1 LIYFNQS
8 PTQNFKKFHA
18 VVLEL
23 SQLDTIRRAEME
35 NVTTTLLQVFIADV
49 PERDII

>member
-1 LIYFNQS
+1 M
-8 PTQNFKKFHA
+8 KFHA

-23 SQLDTIRRAEME
+23 LQCDTIRRAEME
-35 NVTTTLLQVFIADV
+35 NLMTIHLQVFIADV